1 MYKHCAAVYLEGL
14 GARDDDEDDRE
25 DGMETRMIRKRRAIV
40 RRTLEGGE
48 EAEGEE
54 DDGTE

>member
-1 MYKHCAAVYLEGL
+1 MYKHCAAVCLEGL